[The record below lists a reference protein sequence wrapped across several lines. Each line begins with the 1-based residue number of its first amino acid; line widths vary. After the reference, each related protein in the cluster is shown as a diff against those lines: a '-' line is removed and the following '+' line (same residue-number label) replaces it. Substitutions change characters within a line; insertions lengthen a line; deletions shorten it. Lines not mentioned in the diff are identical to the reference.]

1 MPNEIV
7 MIPVDRLMHHPENPR
22 KDLGDLQELSDSIKV
37 RGILQ
42 NLTIVSA
49 DGVPGKYYVVIGNRR
64 MEAAIQAGLTE
75 VPCSISDMDQKTQIA
90 TMLAENMQR
99 KDLTVYEQ
107 AEGFQMM
114 MDLGFKPKEIG
125 EKTGLS
131 EKTVK
136 ERLKLTKLN
145 KKNFADA
152 VNQGATLVEMIEV
165 TKLESKT
172 AQNEVLKAAGT
183 DNFRQKLKD
192 ALEEQERKQNQERIK
207 PILKEAEFEPLAEKD
222 RYGSGS
228 EWHEIYGTGIE
239 ITDSDDALR
248 KKLKKFRKEHEGP
261 FRYFFTRWGRIEIY
275 EKKPKAA
282 KPPMSADQKTERQ
295 KSIAKGKHL
304 RHVKG
309 FWAQAYELRKDFV
322 KNYTVANGQSTSTLG
337 KIMVRYALNGKNEYN
352 GKIEDTHKWD
362 DAYLRDVLGLPAEPV
377 EAPDQDPNTPSYYKK
392 YLTIWQQ
399 VDGKSDIPMVR
410 VMVAWAVAG
419 GVFYPDHP
427 DRGSYRYDDGTYQKN
442 SNMESDVVRLYEFL
456 MEIGYHVSDMERQLL
471 DGTHECYQMEDLG

>member
-7 MIPVDRLMHHPENPR
+7 MMPVDRLMHHPENPR

-64 MEAAIQAGLTE
+64 MEAAIMAGLTE

-90 TMLAENMQR
+90 TMLSENMQR

-125 EKTGLS
+125 EKTGFS

-136 ERLKLTKLN
+136 DRLKLTKLN

-183 DNFRQKLKD
+183 DNFRQKLKE
-192 ALEEQERKQNQERIK
+192 ALEEQERKQNQERFK
-207 PILKEAEFEPLAEKD
+207 PILKEAGIDPMVETE

-228 EWHEIYGTGIE
+228 GWSEIYGTGIE
-239 ITDSDDALR
+239 LKDADDVLR
-248 KKLKKFRKEHEGP
+248 KKLKKLQKENDGSL
-261 FRYFFTRWGRIEIY
+261 RYYFTRWGRIEFY
-275 EKKPKAA
+275 KKKAKEA
-282 KPPMSADQKTERQ
+282 KAPMTAEQKTERQ

-304 RHVKG
+304 RHVKE
-309 FWAQAYELRKDFV
+309 FWKQAYELRKDFV
-322 KNYTVANGQSTSTLG
+322 KTYTVASGQGASTLG
-337 KIMVRYALNGKNEYN
+337 RILIRYALNGKPEWN
-352 GKIEDTHKWD
+352 GKIQESHKWD
-362 DAYLRDVLGLPAEPV
+362 DAYLREVLGLPDEPV
-377 EAPDQDPNTPSYYKK
+377 EAPDQDPNAPSYARK
-392 YLTIWQQ
+392 YLNIWQQ
-399 VDGKSDIPMVR
+399 VDRKNDIPTVR
-410 VMVAWAVAG
+410 VMLAWAVAG
-419 GVFYPDHP
+419 GVFWPDHP
-427 DRGSYRYDDGTYQKN
+427 ERGSYRYDDGTYQKG

-456 MEIGYHVSDMERQLL
+456 AEIGYDLSDMEKQLL
-471 DGTHECYQMEDLG
+471 DGTHECYQMEDL

>member
-1 MPNEIV
+1 MQNEIV
-7 MIPVDRLMHHPENPR
+7 MMPVDRLMHHPENPR

-125 EKTGLS
+125 EKTGFS

-145 KKNFADA
+145 KKNFANA
-152 VNQGATLVEMIEV
+152 VKQGATLVEMIEV
-165 TKLESKT
+165 TKLESKE

-183 DNFRQKLKD
+183 DNFRQKMKD

-248 KKLKKFRKEHEGP
+248 KKLKKLQKENGGP
-261 FRYFFTRWGRIEIY
+261 FRYYFTRWGRIEIY
-275 EKKPKAA
+275 EKKTKPAKA
-282 KPPMSADQKTERQ
+282 PMSADQKTERQ

-304 RHVKG
+304 RYVKG

-337 KIMVRYALNGKNEYN
+337 KIMVRYALSRKPEYN
-352 GKIEDTHKWD
+352 GNIQDNHKWD

-377 EAPDQDPNTPSYYKK
+377 EAPDQEPDTPSYRKK
-392 YLTIWQQ
+392 YLSIWQQ
-399 VDGKSDIPMVR
+399 VDGKSEIPMVR

-419 GVFYPDHP
+419 GVFWPDHP
-427 DRGSYRYDDGTYQKN
+427 ERGSYRYDDGTYQKD
-442 SNMESDVVRLYEFL
+442 SGMESDVVRLYDFL

>member
-7 MIPVDRLMHHPENPR
+7 MIPVDQLMHQPENPR
-22 KDLGDLQELSDSIKV
+22 KDLGDLTELSDSIRV
-37 RGILQ
+37 NGVLQ
-42 NLTIVSA
+42 NLTVVQV
-49 DGVPGKYYVVIGNRR
+49 DENQYNVVIGNRR
-64 MEAAIQAGLTE
+64 LEAAILAGLTE
-75 VPCSISDMDQKTQIA
+75 VPCSVSEMDYKTQIA

-125 EKTGLS
+125 EKTGFS

-136 ERLKLTKLN
+136 DRLKLAKLN
-145 KKNFADA
+145 KKNFSDA
-152 VNQGATLVEMIEV
+152 VNQGATLLEMIEV

-207 PILKEAEFEPLAEKD
+207 PILKEEGFEPIAEKE
-222 RYGSGS
+222 RYGNS
-228 EWHEIYGTGIE
+228 EWEEIYGCGIE
-239 ITDSDDALR
+239 LADPDDKLR
-248 KKLKKFRKEHEGP
+248 KKLKDLQKKNEGP
-261 FRYFFTRWGRIEIY
+261 FRYFFTRWGRVEVY
-275 EKKPKAA
+275 KKKAKAA
-282 KPPMSADQKTERQ
+282 KTPMTTEQKTERQ

-304 RHVKG
+304 RYVKG
-309 FWAQAYELRKDFV
+309 FWAQAYELRKEFIR
-322 KNYTVANGQSTSTLG
+322 NYTVANGQSTSTIG
-337 KIMVRYALNGKNEYN
+337 KILIKYALNGKPSWN
-352 GKIEDTHKWD
+352 GKINDRHDWD
-362 DAYLRDVLGLPAEPV
+362 DAYLRSVLGLPEEPV
-377 EAPDQDPNTPSYYKK
+377 EAPDQPENTPSYAKA
-392 YLTIWQQ
+392 YLSIWQQ
-399 VDGKSDIPMVR
+399 VDGKSDIPMIR
-410 VMVAWAVAG
+410 VMIAWAVAG
-419 GVFYPDHP
+419 GVFWPDHP
-427 DRGSYRYDDGTYQKN
+427 ERGSYRYDDGTYQKN